1 MKGVTLCMELI
12 RISDSKLKIMLTP
25 SDMCH
30 FELCNDS
37 LGDDSLKMRKAF
49 RLLMDEVKKQSG
61 FDADDR
67 HISIQ
72 YFPSREGGC
81 EMFVT
86 NLPESPPVM
95 SAKEEKALTKP
106 AGARFPVSSKSGGG
120 FRKDCAYR
128 FDDLNHLLRVCKRL
142 WKMGYVGESSAFRDE
157 KKQYYLILTVLCSS
171 PFSMPEEL
179 SFVLEYGYWENPS
192 FLRLYIKEHGCLL
205 CSPDAVEQ
213 LARLQ

>member
-1 MKGVTLCMELI
+1 MELI

-25 SDMCH
+25 TDMCH
-30 FELCNDS
+30 FELCNES
-37 LGDDSLKMRKAF
+37 MGDDSAKMRQAF
-49 RLLMDEVKKQSG
+49 RHLMDEVKKQIG
-61 FDADDR
+61 FDVDDR

-86 NLPESPPVM
+86 NHPVI
-95 SAKEEKALTKP
+95 SNTKEEKALAKP
-106 AGARFPVSSKSGGG
+106 LNALFPTAAKTCGA

-128 FDDLNHLLRVCKRL
+128 FDDLDHLLQVCKRL
-142 WKMGYVGESSAFRDE
+142 CQMGYIGDSSAFRDE
-157 KKQYYLILTVLCSS
+157 KKQYYLILTLLCAS
-171 PFSMPEEL
+171 PFSTPEEL

-192 FLRLYIKEHGCLL
+192 LLKIYIKEHGKLL

-213 LARLQ
+213 LGRLQ

>member
-1 MKGVTLCMELI
+1 MELI

-25 SDMCH
+25 TDMCH
-30 FELCNDS
+30 FELNNDS
-37 LGDDSLKMRKAF
+37 LGDDTLKMRRAF
-49 RLLMDEVKKQSG
+49 RHLMDEVKRQSG

-86 NLPESPPVM
+86 NLPTMPPVTN
-95 SAKEEKALTKP
+95 AKEEKSLTKP
-106 AGARFPVSSKSGGG
+106 INALFPAAQKPSGS

-142 WKMGYVGESSAFRDE
+142 WEMGYIGDSSAFLDE
-157 KKQYYLILTVLCSS
+157 KKQYYLILTILCAS
-171 PFSMPEEL
+171 PFSVPEEFG
-179 SFVLEYGYWENPS
+179 FVLEYGYWENPS
-192 FLRLYIKEHGCLL
+192 LLKLYIREHGSVIR
-205 CSPDAVEQ
+205 SPDAVEA
-213 LARLQ
+213 LALLN

>member
-1 MKGVTLCMELI
+1 MELI

-25 SDMCH
+25 TDMCH
-30 FELCNDS
+30 FELNNDS
-37 LGDDSLKMRKAF
+37 LGDDTAKMRQAF
-49 RLLMDEVKKQSG
+49 RLLMDEVKKQTG

-86 NLPESPPVM
+86 NLPLTSPITNT
-95 SAKEEKALTKP
+95 KEEKALVKQGNSLSLSLAPQKP
-106 AGARFPVSSKSGGG
+106 SGS

-142 WKMGYVGESSAFRDE
+142 HEIGYISESSAFRDE

-179 SFVLEYGYWENPS
+179 GFILEYGYWENPS
-192 FLRLYIKEHGCLL
+192 LLKLYIREHGQVIS
-205 CSPDAVEQ
+205 SPDAVSELAQ
-213 LARLQ
+213 LQ